1 MNVALAENPRAV
13 MGDNKPPFELS
24 EETITDL
31 YSEARNWLDGE
42 PIASHEQADM
52 VQKLLRD
59 IQAAEKEADARRKEE
74 QEPFKSEIDAIQA
87 RYNELIGNNKSVKG
101 LTVKAIEACKS
112 ALAPWL
118 KKVDEENRRKAEEA
132 RIAAEEKQRAAMEAM
147 RSRDGTNLEESEKAE
162 ALVREAKE
170 AEAEARQAAKAKASA
185 KGAGRAVTLR
195 DYYEP
200 EVTSET
206 DFARW
211 LWTVHR
217 AEMTAFLNTMA
228 VKLVAAGVHKM
239 PGVTV
244 HHDRRPV

>member
-1 MNVALAENPRAV
+1 MNVAVATNPRAV
-13 MGDNKPPFELS
+13 IGGNKPPFELS
-24 EETITDL
+24 KEAIEDL
-31 YSEARNWLDGE
+31 YGEARNWLDGD
-42 PIASHEQADM
+42 PIASQEQADM

-59 IQAAEKEADARRKEE
+59 IQAAEKEADERRKKE
-74 QEPFKSEIDAIQA
+74 QEPFKTEIDTIQA

-101 LTVKAIEACKS
+101 LTVKAIEACKA

-118 KKVDEENRRKAEEA
+118 KKVDEENQRKAEEA
-132 RIAAEEKQRAAMEAM
+132 RKEAAEKQRLAMEAM
-147 RSRDGTNLEESEKAE
+147 QARDGTNLEENEKAE

-170 AEAEARQAAKAKASA
+170 AEAAARKAGNAKASA
-185 KGAGRAVTLR
+185 KGSGRAVTLR

-200 EVTSET
+200 EITSET
-206 DFARW
+206 EFARW
-211 LWTVHR
+211 LWTAHR

-228 VKLVAAGVHKM
+228 VKMIASGVLKM